1 MARQPGE
8 VAAVEFPLD
17 ALLQSPHHI
26 PLGIGGGVA
35 ENPHVAA
42 PAEVLA
48 VDEVGSDD
56 PLDLVALAGAQPG
69 RNQAE
74 RESAVRLRVDRRDG
88 NERRRRRRGRGR
100 RRGRSLSA
108 TCPAGGSEQCERAHG
123 PAAGRFTPRPGH
135 ARLSALGSID
145 RCPRHRRVGTPPRAQ
160 PPDGLLGASLGPSPD
175 RVWRGYHV
183 TEWSAPNDAK
193 PLRGAPRR
201 DPWSLYTI

>member
-69 RNQAE
+69 GNQAE
-74 RESAVRLRVDRRDG
+74 RKSAVRLRVDRRDG
-88 NERRRRRRGRGR
+88 NERRRRRIEPAREPGWGRRRRGRGR

-108 TCPAGGSEQCERAHG
+108 TCTAGGSEQCERAYG
-123 PAAGRFTPRPGH
+123 PAAGRFTPRPGQ
-135 ARLSALGSID
+135 AASALRVPSIGALDTGGSE
-145 RCPRHRRVGTPPRAQ
+145 PRR
-160 PPDGLLGASLGPSPD
+160 GPSRLLVSLVHRLVPQPA
-175 RVWRGYHV
+175 
-183 TEWSAPNDAK
+183 S
-193 PLRGAPRR
+193 R
-201 DPWSLYTI
+201 DGVQWYSMVGNESRPG

>member
-48 VDEVGSDD
+48 VDKVGSDD

-69 RNQAE
+69 GNQAE
-74 RESAVRLRVDRRDG
+74 RDE
-88 NERRRRRRGRGR
+88 
-100 RRGRSLSA
+100 
-108 TCPAGGSEQCERAHG
+108 
-123 PAAGRFTPRPGH
+123 
-135 ARLSALGSID
+135 ID
-145 RCPRHRRVGTPPRAQ
+145 RKSTRLNSSH
-160 PPDGLLGASLGPSPD
+160 LGISYAVFCLKKKNKDDSVKSSK
-175 RVWRGYHV
+175 YMK
-183 TEWSAPNDAK
+183 T
-193 PLRGAPRR
+193 
-201 DPWSLYTI
+201 

>member
-8 VAAVEFPLD
+8 VTAVEFPLD
-17 ALLQSPHHI
+17 ALLQAPHHI

-69 RNQAE
+69 GNQAE

-88 NERRRRRRGRGR
+88 NERRRRRVEPAHEPGWGRRRRGRGR

-108 TCPAGGSEQCERAHG
+108 TCTAGGSEQCERAHG

-160 PPDGLLGASLGPSPD
+160 PPDGLLGASLGPSPG
-175 RVWRGYHV
+175 RVWRGYDV
-183 TEWSAPNDAK
+183 TPSAC
-193 PLRGAPRR
+193 
-201 DPWSLYTI
+201 